1 MSSAEDR
8 ESKTEEPTAKR
19 LSEAIE
25 KGNVP
30 FARDV
35 ALFGSISAILTAFL
49 LLASWSAGYLTPALS
64 RMLDSSGD
72 MRLDDREAVA
82 GFLSTVFLIGASA
95 VLPLF
100 AVIAGGTVVAS
111 LLQNPP
117 SAAIDRIMPKLNR
130 ISPGSGWTRL
140 FGRAGW
146 IEFAKSCLKL
156 VAVSA
161 VVVVAMRAQ
170 FHGIADALFA
180 EPSRLP
186 SLLMGMVV
194 DILVALAILSLLLAI
209 VDLAWSRMKW
219 HRDLRMTHHEVTEEM
234 KQAEG
239 DPYIKAKIRSIGRQ
253 RSSRRMLEKL
263 RGATMVIANPT
274 HFAVAL
280 RYARDEGGAPVI
292 VAKGVDFL
300 ALKIRER
307 AAEYDLPVIEN
318 KPLARAL
325 YDKVE
330 IDQQIPPEFYR
341 AVAEIIHY
349 LHSRQRPPQASRRT

>member
-1 MSSAEDR
+1 MTGAEDH
-8 ESKTEEPTAKR
+8 ESKTEEPTEKR
-19 LSEAIE
+19 LSEAIG

-35 ALFGSISAILTAFL
+35 ALLGSIAAILAAFL
-49 LLASWSAGYLTPALS
+49 LLGGWSAGYLTPALA
-64 RMLDSSGD
+64 RMLDASGD

-82 GFLSTVFLIGASA
+82 GFLSTVLVIGATA

-100 AVIAGGTVVAS
+100 TVIAGGTVVAS

-117 SAAIDRIMPKLNR
+117 SAATDRITPKLSR

-146 IEFAKSCLKL
+146 IEFAKSCLKF
-156 VAVSA
+156 VAVS
-161 VVVVAMRAQ
+161 VVAVMAMKAQ
-170 FHGIADALFA
+170 FHSIAGALYA
-180 EPSRLP
+180 EPSQLP
-186 SLLMGMVV
+186 ALLMGMTVN
-194 DILVALAILSLLLAI
+194 ILVAFAVLSLLLAI
-209 VDLAWSRMKW
+209 ADLAWSRIKW
-219 HRDLRMTHHEVTEEM
+219 RRDLRMTRHEVTEEM

-239 DPYIKAKIRSIGRQ
+239 DPHIKARIRSIGRQ
-253 RSSRRMLEKL
+253 RTSRRMLEKL

-280 RYARDEGGAPVI
+280 RYAREEGGAPVI
-292 VAKGVDFL
+292 VAKGAGFM

-349 LHSRQRPPQASRRT
+349 LHSRQRLPQAPSRT

>member
-1 MSSAEDR
+1 MSGAEDH
-8 ESKTEEPTAKR
+8 ESKTEDPTEKR
-19 LSEAIE
+19 LSEAAE

-35 ALFGSISAILTAFL
+35 ALFGSIMAILSAFL
-49 LLASWSAGYLTPALS
+49 LLGNWSAGYLTPALA

-72 MRLDDREAVA
+72 IRLDDREAA
-82 GFLSTVFLIGASA
+82 ASFLSTVLLIGASA

-100 AVIAGGTVVAS
+100 AMIAGGTVVAS

-117 SAAIDRIMPKLNR
+117 SASIDRVMPKLSR
-130 ISPGSGWTRL
+130 ISPSSGWIRL

-146 IEFAKSCLKL
+146 IEFTKSCLKF
-156 VAVSA
+156 VAVS
-161 VVVVAMRAQ
+161 VVAAIAMKSQ
-170 FHGIADALFA
+170 FNRIAEALYA
-180 EPSRLP
+180 EPSQLP
-186 SLLMGMVV
+186 ALLLGMTVNF
-194 DILVALAILSLLLAI
+194 LVALAVLSLLLAI
-209 VDLAWSRMKW
+209 ADLAWSRFKW
-219 HRDLRMTHHEVTEEM
+219 RRDLRMTRHEVTEEM

-239 DPYIKAKIRSIGRQ
+239 DPHIKAKIRSIGRQ

-263 RGATMVIANPT
+263 SGATMVIANPT

-280 RYARDEGGAPVI
+280 RYAREEGGAPVI
-292 VAKGVDFL
+292 IAKGVDFM

-307 AAEYDLPVIEN
+307 AAEFDLPVIEN

-349 LHSRQRPPQASRRT
+349 LHSRQRLPHAQRRT